1 MEFSFGYTARN
12 ILIKIPDIKLVDVR
26 MYAPMYTRIS
36 SDNGSVGSF
45 HITRHSFSGQ
55 KTR

>member
-12 ILIKIPDIKLVDVR
+12 ILIKIPDIRLIDVR
-26 MYAPMYTRIS
+26 MYAPMYRRIS

-45 HITRHSFSGQ
+45 HMTKHSLSGQ